1 MMIKSTEPKR
11 NNQRLVFTA
20 SASRSQQ
27 EELIKLIQ
35 SHGGLVLST
44 EGELVPLKDSEMEA
58 LLNPYSSLGN
68 SLVDEWE
75 IDESR
80 VKLLKVIG
88 DGHYGNAYLA
98 NWNGTICVSKM
109 IKKTD
114 LSNPTVLAE
123 FRSEISLQHRLHH
136 PNVLQ
141 FFGVVM
147 KQPIQIIIE
156 YMDAGSLKDAFSSL
170 YCFGPTRALEVALEV
185 IKGLIYLHEREPRP
199 IIHRDIK
206 PGNLLMKKS
215 GEVKIADFGLSRTL
229 KKQQSLD
236 EAYTLTGET
245 GSKYWMELF
254 LINRSK

>member
-1 MMIKSTEPKR
+1 MR
-11 NNQRLVFTA
+11 AA

-27 EELIKLIQ
+27 KELIKLIQ
-35 SHGGLVLST
+35 AHGGLVLSM
-44 EGELVPLKDSEMEA
+44 EGELVPLKDSELKD
-58 LLNPYSSLGN
+58 LLNPYSLGN

-75 IDESR
+75 IDANR
-80 VKLLKVIG
+80 VRLLKVIG
-88 DGHYGNAYLA
+88 DGHYGQVYLA

-109 IKKTD
+109 VKKTD
-114 LSNPTVLAE
+114 LSSPTVLAE

-156 YMDAGSLKDAFSSL
+156 YMDAGSLKEAFSSL
-170 YCFGPTRALEVALEV
+170 YCFGHTRALVIAMEI

-215 GEVKIADFGLSRTL
+215 GEVKIADFGISRTL
-229 KKQQSLD
+229 KKQTLN

-245 GSKYWMELF
+245 GSEYAPQL
-254 LINRSK
+254 